1 MDQKLAENPPK
12 DSASTEGRSS
22 GEAMSVV
29 REGSRAHKR
38 GDYAEALR
46 LFRLAAEQGEADA
59 QSWLGLMYSLGR
71 RRINQ
76 PSRFQGP
83 PDLQRY
89 ILVVRQ
95 T

>member
-46 LFRLAAEQGEADA
+46 LFRLAAEQGKADA
-59 QSWLGLMYSLGR
+59 QSWLGLMYSLGHGVDR
-71 RRINQ
+71 K
-76 PSRFQGP
+76 S
-83 PDLQRY
+83 
-89 ILVVRQ
+89 VV
-95 T
+95 